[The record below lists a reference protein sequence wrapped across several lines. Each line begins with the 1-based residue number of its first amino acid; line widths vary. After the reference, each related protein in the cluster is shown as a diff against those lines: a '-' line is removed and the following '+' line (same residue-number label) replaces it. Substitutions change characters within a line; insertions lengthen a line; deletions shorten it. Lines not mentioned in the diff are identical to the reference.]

1 MRELILADLRG
12 GMPALT
18 PASGERLAEAASHCL
33 DERGHELRVALIVA
47 GDHTESFVLERLVV
61 DEVIRRTYN
70 DPEEATEEGACAIA
84 ILLTRELTGWSV
96 VRRARRGTGFDYY
109 LGSDSALDF
118 RARLEVSGIR
128 QGTQAQLEARAR
140 QKRLQTTQ
148 SDESLGH
155 LSAYVIVVEFSHPQ
169 VRVEIR

>member
-1 MRELILADLRG
+1 MRELILTYLRG

-33 DERGHELRVALIVA
+33 DEQGHELRVVLAVA
-47 GDHTESFVLERLVV
+47 GNHTESFVLERLPV

-84 ILLTRELTGWSV
+84 ILLARELTGWSV

-109 LGSDSALDF
+109 LGSDQALDF
-118 RARLEVSGIR
+118 QARLEVSGIR
-128 QGTQAQLEARAR
+128 QGTQAQIEARVR
-140 QKRLQTTQ
+140 QKRAQTTQ
-148 SDESLGH
+148 SDSTLGH
-155 LSAYVIVVEFSHPQ
+155 LSAYVIVVEFSRPEA
-169 VRVEIR
+169 RIERR